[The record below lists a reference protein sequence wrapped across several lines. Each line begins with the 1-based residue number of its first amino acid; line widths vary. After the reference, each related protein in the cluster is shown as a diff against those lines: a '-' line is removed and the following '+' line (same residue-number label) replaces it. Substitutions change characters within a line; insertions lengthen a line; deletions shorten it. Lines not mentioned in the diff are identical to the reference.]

1 MPAGSR
7 AYSRSGQPA
16 RAPACSGAAG
26 RRRREVTL
34 TRASEAIWIGY
45 TTLYREGGPK
55 FERAAL
61 TLAADKRR
69 EFPGLE
75 VRCERLESKREF
87 LNAMRRLEDDGLVLR
102 ELHLVVHSGMYGPM
116 FGSTAWP
123 EQFSPHEWRTMKLP
137 LGPAAAAFFH
147 ACRSAR
153 WFAPFFARTHG
164 VPAHG
169 YHWYT
174 SVSAAKDRF
183 RWDGLVGPDAPL
195 YIFGIP
201 GRKSHGALGSVRKY
215 LGLTRPSRCNDSN
228 RRRPRATRATTAS
241 PSSMIRCSPTSAC
254 AATSGAGSTRGCP
267 RARACSTSAAAT
279 ERCCGLLAPRIA
291 SGVGVDA
298 SPRMIERA
306 RARAVGLT
314 NLRFA
319 AIDGPRLP
327 LPDAERRRRDLAAV
341 VSLPRLGPDHAGVRA
356 GARAGRAPARRRH
369 GRRAARRC
377 ASCRDCCATRAGSS
391 GSASRQRR
399 YHRHLAR
406 MVGDPRWAAMLR
418 YNPIRAVHE
427 LRWYFQS
434 RFPGGSARDP
444 EPRLAQPRARLRQRP
459 LRAGPRDPAVVPVSL
474 AILDW
479 GIGGIDFHARLR
491 ARHPALPLIYWSD
504 SGATRTA
511 SSRRDALAARVAA
524 VAARCGSRG
533 ATRLVIACNAAST
546 VLDHPALASDAGCRS
561 PA

>member
-1 MPAGSR
+1 M
-7 AYSRSGQPA
+7 
-16 RAPACSGAAG
+16 
-26 RRRREVTL
+26 

-87 LNAMRRLEDDGLVLR
+87 LNAMRRVEDDGLVLR

-174 SVSAAKDRF
+174 SVSAAKDKF

-215 LGLTRPSRCNDSN
+215 LGLTPPEQLQRFEPTPPAGDPSYDSV
-228 RRRPRATRATTAS
+228 AELYDQVFAD
-241 PSSMIRCSPTSAC
+241 IRVRGDEWRWLDARVPA
-254 AATSGAGSTRGCP
+254 GARVLDVGCGNG
-267 RARACSTSAAAT
+267 ALL
-279 ERCCGLLAPRIA
+279 GLLAPRIA

-314 NLRFA
+314 NLSFA

-327 LPDAERRRRDLAAV
+327 LPDQSVDVVISLLSFRYLDWDPIMQEFARVLAPGGRLLVVDMVAAPLAARE
-341 VSLPRLGPDHAGVRA
+341 LPRLLRDK
-356 GARAGRAPARRRH
+356 GRQFGQRVA
-369 GRRAARRC
+369 
-377 ASCRDCCATRAGSS
+377 
-391 GSASRQRR
+391 QRR
-399 YHRHLAR
+399 YHRQLAR

-434 RFPGGSARDP
+434 RFPGGTLETLNLGWHNRV
-444 EPRLAQPRARLRQRP
+444 LA
-459 LRAGPRDPAVVPVSL
+459 
-474 AILDW
+474 
-479 GIGGIDFHARLR
+479 F
-491 ARHPALPLIYWSD
+491 D
-504 SGATRTA
+504 SGPFE
-511 SSRRDALAARVAA
+511 DGRVTPQ
-524 VAARCGSRG
+524 SF
-533 ATRLVIACNAAST
+533 
-546 VLDHPALASDAGCRS
+546 P
-561 PA
+561 